1 MDKFGRRRLLMFSAS
16 GLSLCFS
23 LAAILLSRGTKST
36 AYGATGMVF
45 LFQIFLGIGWLPVPW
60 FYPSEITTTRI
71 RSKGQALGSFINWM
85 CVFTVVQIT
94 PIAIANIQW
103 RTFIVF
109 AILCFLWVPIV
120 YCFFPETN
128 QLGLED
134 VDHLFDQGGIS
145 GGVLKSPGG
154 RTVLRNYHG
163 HILEPKTAGEDGG
176 AGFTEEK
183 IEHV

>member
-1 MDKFGRRRLLMFSAS
+1 MDKFGRRSLLMFSAS
-16 GLSLCFS
+16 GLCLCFS
-23 LAAILLSRGTKST
+23 LAAILLSRDTKST
-36 AYGATGMVF
+36 AYGATAMVF

-103 RTFIVF
+103 RTFIIF
-109 AILCFLWVPIV
+109 AVLCFLWVPIV

-134 VDHLFDQGGIS
+134 VDHLFEKGGIT
-145 GGVLKSPGG
+145 GGVLTSPGG
-154 RTVLRNYHG
+154 RTVLQRHHEHETNAS
-163 HILEPKTAGEDGG
+163 LKAEDLAGTWTKVEQ
-176 AGFTEEK
+176 
-183 IEHV
+183 V